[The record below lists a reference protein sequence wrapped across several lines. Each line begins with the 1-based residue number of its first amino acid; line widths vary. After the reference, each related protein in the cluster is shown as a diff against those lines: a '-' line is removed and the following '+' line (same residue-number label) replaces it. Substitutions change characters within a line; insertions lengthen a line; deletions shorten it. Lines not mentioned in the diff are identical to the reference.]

1 MNMVCKSSGPDVAV
15 GGVEF
20 EMEGLGFSTYI
31 GTLVVVVI
39 IRYDEA

>member
-20 EMEGLGFSTYI
+20 QMEGLGLGFST
-31 GTLVVVVI
+31 
-39 IRYDEA
+39 